1 MQYVRSLGW
10 IGVAAVSPGY
20 VGSKGHK
27 STDKRSMKHQ
37 DSYDRERHSKRMEN
51 PQQAF
56 EEDKRRAESVRAER
70 AAKSKPTPETD
81 KDREGEG
88 RYSELQRSSAKRK

>member
-27 STDKRSMKHQ
+27 STDKR
-37 DSYDRERHSKRMEN
+37 SKRMEN

-88 RYSELQRSSAKRK
+88 RYSELQRSSAKRR

>member
-1 MQYVRSLGW
+1 
-10 IGVAAVSPGY
+10 
-20 VGSKGHK
+20 
-27 STDKRSMKHQ
+27 MKYQ
-37 DSYDRERHSKRMEN
+37 DSYDRERHAKRREN

-70 AAKSKPTPETD
+70 AAKSKPTPETAQ
-81 KDREGEG
+81 DREGEG

>member
-1 MQYVRSLGW
+1 
-10 IGVAAVSPGY
+10 
-20 VGSKGHK
+20 
-27 STDKRSMKHQ
+27 MKHQ
-37 DSYDRERHSKRMEN
+37 DSYDRERHAKRMEN

-88 RYSELQRSSAKRK
+88 RYSELQRSSAKRKFDPRCHGLCGSQKYTSILVANVKRR

>member
-10 IGVAAVSPGY
+10 IGVAAVSRGY

-27 STDKRSMKHQ
+27 STDKRSMKHR
-37 DSYDRERHSKRMEN
+37 DSYDRERHAKRMEI

-56 EEDKRRAESVRAER
+56 EEDKRKAESVRAER
-70 AAKSKPTPETD
+70 AAKSRPTPETD